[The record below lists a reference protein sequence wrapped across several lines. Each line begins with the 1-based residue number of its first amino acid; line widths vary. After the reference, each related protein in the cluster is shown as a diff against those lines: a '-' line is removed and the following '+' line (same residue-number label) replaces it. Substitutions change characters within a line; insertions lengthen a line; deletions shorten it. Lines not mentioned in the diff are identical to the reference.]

1 MIEIS
6 EKENQLYIG
15 IDGGGTKCRAT
26 VFSTKDGVVGTGLG
40 GPANPLHGLER
51 TLESIMVSTQLA
63 MKDAGLG
70 SQDVKQVV
78 AGLGLAG
85 VNLPGLYQKIN
96 EWHHP
101 FKKMFLTTDLH
112 TACIGAH
119 KGEDGA
125 VIITG
130 TGSCGFS
137 NVNGKSTI
145 LGGHGFSQGD
155 KGSGSWMG
163 LEAVKACLL
172 DLDGLGPQTM
182 MSELMLKH
190 FEVNDAMSIAE
201 KMAGKPSSAYAQLAR
216 IVFSCADKGDLIAS
230 VIVRD
235 GACYISDLA
244 RKLLEQNPPRLSM
257 IGGLVEPL
265 HKWLDKDIS
274 VLVKPPIQPPEMG
287 AVYYAQQSLL
297 SN

>member
-1 MIEIS
+1 
-6 EKENQLYIG
+6 
-15 IDGGGTKCRAT
+15 
-26 VFSTKDGVVGTGLG
+26 
-40 GPANPLHGLER
+40 
-51 TLESIMVSTQLA
+51 
-63 MKDAGLG
+63 
-70 SQDVKQVV
+70 
-78 AGLGLAG
+78 
-85 VNLPGLYQKIN
+85 
-96 EWHHP
+96 
-101 FKKMFLTTDLH
+101 MFLTTDLH

-137 NVNGKSTI
+137 VVNGKSTI

-182 MSELMLKH
+182 MSQLMLKH

-235 GACYISDLA
+235 GASYISDLA

-265 HKWLDKDIS
+265 HKWLDEDIS
-274 VLVKPPIQPPEMG
+274 IIVKPPIQPPEMG